1 MLDDHNSLRL
11 VEFYNK
17 IWEAGNV
24 PNSWKEAIAVSIY
37 KGKGIDTDPSN
48 YRPISLLNS
57 IYKLFAAMLQARLA
71 TQHEGYI
78 HNTQYG
84 FRAGRGTSH
93 PLHILRR
100 SMELSD
106 MTNTALHYL
115 FLNWKQAFDSTEHN
129 SMRIA
134 LQRFGL
140 SDRSRKIIS
149 SLYQDPTLFTTGFD
163 GDQCTGSVGS
173 GIRQG
178 CPLSSY
184 LFCYGPV
191 RHFRGFRLGSALG

>member
-1 MLDDHNSLRL
+1 
-11 VEFYNK
+11 
-17 IWEAGNV
+17 
-24 PNSWKEAIAVSIY
+24 
-37 KGKGIDTDPSN
+37 
-48 YRPISLLNS
+48 
-57 IYKLFAAMLQARLA
+57 MLQARLA

-93 PLHILRR
+93 PLRILRR

-115 FLNWKQAFDSTEHN
+115 FLDWKQAFDSTEHN
-129 SMRIA
+129 CMRIA

-149 SLYQDPTLFTTGFD
+149 SLYQDPTLFTPGFD

-178 CPLSSY
+178 CRLSFY
-184 LFCYGPV
+184 LFVMVVSVIFEDLDWDLLSGNVATNSWSVGKPVYDGEYADDTLLLGLTTTQTQAYLQALEQQVYCYGMKLNQP
-191 RHFRGFRLGSALG
+191 F